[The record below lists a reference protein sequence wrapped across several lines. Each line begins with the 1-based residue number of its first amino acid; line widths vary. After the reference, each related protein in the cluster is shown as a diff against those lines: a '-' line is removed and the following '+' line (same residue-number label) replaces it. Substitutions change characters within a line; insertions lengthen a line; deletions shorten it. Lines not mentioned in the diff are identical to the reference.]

1 MFIYHSGTFADQ
13 RSVRVP
19 GSARNPPATQP
30 DDERSHLMRTQIA
43 NSTVLGGLFGRA
55 EHLDPHRKA
64 NAS

>member
-1 MFIYHSGTFADQ
+1 
-13 RSVRVP
+13 
-19 GSARNPPATQP
+19 
-30 DDERSHLMRTQIA
+30 MRTQIA